1 LRSEDERLVN
11 VIFLASCILN
21 PYYKVRESIR
31 DEKIRN
37 LKKFVNTLLERKIG
51 IIQVPCP
58 ETIFLGI
65 GRKPASRDFYD
76 TPEFRELC
84 KEIAEW
90 VVKRVH
96 ELEEGGIHIL
106 GLVGVE
112 GSPSCGVRW
121 THRGRGKGERARGA
135 GVFIE
140 ELRAILR
147 RDNIPLE
154 IFGLPETEKYGDLA
168 SFINIILEEVY

>member
-1 LRSEDERLVN
+1 MRSRN

-21 PYYKVRESIR
+21 PYYKVRESIK

-37 LKKFVNTLLERKIG
+37 LRKFVETLLERKVG

-65 GRKPASRDFYD
+65 NRKPASRDSYD
-76 TPEFRELC
+76 TPKFRELC
-84 KEIAEW
+84 KEIAGW
-90 VVKRVH
+90 VVKRIH
-96 ELEEGGIHIL
+96 ELEEGGIHII
-106 GLVGVE
+106 GFVGVE

-121 THRGRGKGERARGA
+121 THKGEGKGERARGA

-140 ELRAILR
+140 ELRAMLR
-147 RDNIPLE
+147 RDDIPLE